1 MPVFLLSNPL
11 KHYEWGSPY
20 YIPQLLKMEPY
31 PDKPVAEM
39 WIGAHPADSS
49 ILSEVEGQPSLREYI
64 LNHPVEALGKAKN
77 LYNGELPFLLKVL
90 AAEKA
95 LSIQVHPSAEKAK
108 EGFLQENK
116 RGIPLDSPTRN
127 YRDPHPKPELLCALT
142 EFKALCG
149 FRNPD
154 QIVANF
160 REVNLDKL
168 FPSLSTLAQKQDEAT
183 LKNFTQEVLS
193 VSGEKLNQTL
203 RILEHSL
210 NLNRNLPEDVVSAF
224 YLIRKHFNKD
234 AGLLAP
240 LYLNT
245 YTLNPG
251 EALFLEPG
259 VMHSYLNGAGI
270 EIMANSDNVLRAG
283 LTPKYKDIP
292 EVLNTLVYKPYVQ
305 KVILPKNIDD
315 TYFVY
320 SVPVKEF
327 ELQSLHIMP
336 GLNLKLPLHNM
347 PVIILCYQGEVTI
360 PEHQKILSPGK
371 ATFITSDIPEL
382 SLKGQGILWLATV
395 PT

>member
-20 YIPQLLKMEPY
+20 YIPQLLKIEPH

-127 YRDPHPKPELLCALT
+127 YRDPHPKPELICALT

-149 FRNPD
+149 FRKPEE
-154 QIVANF
+154 IVANF
-160 REVNLDKL
+160 QAGNLSDL
-168 FPSLSTLAQKQDEAT
+168 FASISALAKKPDET
-183 LKNFTQEVLS
+183 NLKNFAEEVLS
-193 VSGEKLNQTL
+193 LTGKKLEQAL
-203 RILEHSL
+203 KILEHSFSL
-210 NLNRNLPEDVVSAF
+210 NKNLPEDIVSAY
-224 YLIRKHFNKD
+224 YLIRKEFDND
-234 AGLLAP
+234 AGLLSP
-240 LYLNT
+240 LYLNVF
-245 YTLNPG
+245 TLHPG

-315 TYFVY
+315 IYFIY

-327 ELQSLHIMP
+327 ELQSLHIIP
-336 GLNLKLPLHNM
+336 GLNLKLQLHNM
-347 PVIILCYQGEVTI
+347 PVIMLCYQGEVTI
-360 PEHQKILSPGK
+360 LEHQKILSPGK
-371 ATFITSDIPEL
+371 ATFITADIPEL